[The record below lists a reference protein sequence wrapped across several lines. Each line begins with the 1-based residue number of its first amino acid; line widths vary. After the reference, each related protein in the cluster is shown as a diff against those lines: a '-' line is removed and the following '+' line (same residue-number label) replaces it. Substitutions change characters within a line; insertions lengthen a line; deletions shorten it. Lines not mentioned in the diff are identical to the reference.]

1 MEQPPLSPGAG
12 QARESG
18 LARVDTRALSAN
30 EAGAPKTVT
39 GALAGQI
46 ARFGAAGLANVGVD
60 LSVYAGL
67 LHFGAAIPVAKAV
80 AFVCGATFAYF
91 ANKNWTFRA
100 GRGSA
105 GQFGAFAALYAF
117 SMAVNV
123 GVNSAVIA
131 MLGASLAG
139 KAAAYCGAL
148 GLSATMNFIG
158 MREILL
164 VRSRAQAHTG

>member
-1 MEQPPLSPGAG
+1 M
-12 QARESG
+12 
-18 LARVDTRALSAN
+18 
-30 EAGAPKTVT
+30 T
-39 GALAGQI
+39 GALTGQI

-67 LHFGAAIPVAKAV
+67 LFLGAAIPVAKAA

-100 GRGSA
+100 GKGNAR
-105 GQFGAFAALYAF
+105 QFGAFAALYAV

-123 GVNSAVIA
+123 GANSAIIA
-131 MLGASLAG
+131 ALGATLLG

-148 GLSATMNFIG
+148 VLSATLNFIG

-164 VRSRAQAHTG
+164 ARRGAPAHTG

>member
-1 MEQPPLSPGAG
+1 MS
-12 QARESG
+12 
-18 LARVDTRALSAN
+18 
-30 EAGAPKTVT
+30 
-39 GALAGQI
+39 GQI

-67 LHFGAAIPVAKAV
+67 LAAGAAIPVAKSA
-80 AFVCGATFAYF
+80 AFICGTTFAYF

-100 GRGSA
+100 GKGSA
-105 GQFGAFAALYAF
+105 GQFAAFAGLYAV

-123 GVNSAVIA
+123 GANSAFIA
-131 MLGASLAG
+131 ALGPSLSG

-148 GLSATMNFIG
+148 GLSAMLNFIG

-164 VRSRAQAHTG
+164 ARGGARAKAG